1 MEGDGVCAAEV
12 GEEVRE
18 GECVGVGEVDGG
30 GESAGEG
37 EERVDHPSHE
47 IEYPADGAGESV
59 DYLYGAVSED
69 VE

>member
-1 MEGDGVCAAEV
+1 MEGDGVCGAEV

-18 GECVGVGEVDGG
+18 GERAGVGEVDGW

-37 EERVDHPSHE
+37 KERIDHPGHE

-59 DYLYGAVSED
+59 DHLFGTVS
-69 VE
+69 